1 MDLLARAAELKPE
14 LLEFAVSG
22 RFTRELGLVYSR
34 FFPDGVVTDEAT
46 SALALD
52 HFALEYRL
60 PGGDLLIDR
69 FLAERPELHEAERAM
84 VLGWKDVVEGI
95 FEVRTV
101 AGPAL
106 ILHNLIDELTY
117 TAHSDLGEDAFE
129 ALDPGM
135 FMVGRL
141 IPVTFD
147 DWMISAT
154 PAVYTP
160 DARRQL
166 VRAAAEA
173 ALRNPAR
180 VFRNPALLAEAW
192 QIQAA
197 QRRQFTE
204 HFGSDLVVMQ
214 GAEVAARMGAFT
226 SMSFPDH
233 LAQEETVALIFDE
246 RDGLGYYTDFG
257 AVEEAFADPS
267 LVTRARYRDA
277 VSRYLRGDSVS
288 PVPIRRLAARDP
300 ERAGRLF
307 ATLLGR
313 RGFTWQLDGEA
324 LLRAHKPG
332 YFSSPRLPA
341 CTPVTAVIA
350 ELDHDLEQEHVQDH
364 VQDHGHDAE
373 QRV

>member
-22 RFTRELGLVYSR
+22 RFTRELGLVYGR
-34 FFPDGVVTDEAT
+34 FFPDGVITDEAT

-69 FLAERPELHEAERAM
+69 FVAEHPELHEAERAM
-84 VLGWKDVVEGI
+84 VLGWKDVVEGV

-101 AGPAL
+101 AGPAI
-106 ILHNLIDELTY
+106 ILFNMIDELTY
-117 TAHSDLGEDAFE
+117 TAHSDLGEAAFDV
-129 ALDPGM
+129 LDPGM

-141 IPVTFD
+141 IPVTLD

-154 PAVYTP
+154 PAVYTAELRP
-160 DARRQL
+160 RL

-173 ALRNPAR
+173 ALRDPAR

-197 QRRQFTE
+197 QRRQFVE
-204 HFGSDLVVMQ
+204 HFGSDLVVLR
-214 GAEVAARMGAFT
+214 GDEVAARMREFT
-226 SMSFPDH
+226 SLEFPDH
-233 LAQEETVALIFDE
+233 LHEEESVALIFDE

-257 AVEEAFADPS
+257 AVEAAFADPS
-267 LVTRARYRDA
+267 LVTRGRYRDA
-277 VSRYLRGDSVS
+277 VSRYLRGDAVS
-288 PVPIRRLAARDP
+288 PVPIRHLAARDD
-300 ERAGRLF
+300 ERAGEVF

-313 RGFTWQLDGEA
+313 RGFTWRLDGEA

-332 YFSSPRLPA
+332 YFAAPRLPA
-341 CTPVTAVIA
+341 CTPVTGVIA
-350 ELDHDLEQEHVQDH
+350 ELDHALEEGLV
-364 VQDHGHDAE
+364 
-373 QRV
+373 

>member
-34 FFPDGVVTDEAT
+34 FFPDGVITDEAT

-69 FLAERPELHEAERAM
+69 FVAERPELHEAERAM

-95 FEVRTV
+95 FEVHTV
-101 AGPAL
+101 AGPAI
-106 ILHNLIDELTY
+106 ILFNLIDELTY
-117 TAHSDLGEDAFE
+117 TAHSDLGEAAFDV
-129 ALDPGM
+129 LDPGM

-141 IPVTFD
+141 IPVTLD

-154 PAVYTP
+154 PAVYTAEMRP
-160 DARRQL
+160 QL
-166 VRAAAEA
+166 VRAAADA
-173 ALRNPAR
+173 VLRHPAR

-197 QRRQFTE
+197 QRRQFVE
-204 HFGSDLVVMQ
+204 HFGSDLVVLR
-214 GAEVAARMGAFT
+214 GEEVAARMRAFT
-226 SMSFPDH
+226 SLEFPDH
-233 LAQEETVALIFDE
+233 LHEEESVALIFDE

-257 AVEEAFADPS
+257 AVEAAFADPS
-267 LVTRARYRDA
+267 LVTRGRYRDA
-277 VSRYLRGDSVS
+277 VSRYLRGDAVS
-288 PVPIRRLAARDP
+288 PVPIRHLAARDHALAS
-300 ERAGRLF
+300 EVF

-313 RGFTWQLDGEA
+313 RGFTWPLDGEA

-332 YFSSPRLPA
+332 YFSAPRLPA
-341 CTPVTAVIA
+341 CTPVTGVLA
-350 ELDHDLEQEHVQDH
+350 ELD
-364 VQDHGHDAE
+364 
-373 QRV
+373 RVVEEGLV